1 MPIVTSSSMRGRL
14 RGINGEPFARRLAFY
29 YAGLFTVLGMQ
40 MPLLPVWLAA
50 NGLDSR
56 EIGLA
61 LAVPMAVR
69 LVSVPVV
76 ARIADR
82 RSALRGTLIAIS
94 AIAAAGYLGV
104 GLAHGFASILVM
116 LAVAAAAF
124 TPAMPLA
131 DAYAVI
137 GLTRRAKD
145 YGPVRLWGSAAFIAA
160 NLAAGLLLDAIRP
173 LDFIWVIAATAVLMT
188 AAAFGLRPLAAG
200 AGTRISP
207 RSSYHRIA
215 RDPALVLFVS
225 AASLIQAS
233 HAVFYGFGTLDWLSK
248 GLNGATIGALW
259 GLGVAAEI
267 ALFAMSA
274 RLPATLTPTTLVVI
288 GAISAVARW
297 SVMALDPRCELLP
310 ALQCLHGLSFG
321 ATHLGSMQLVAEI
334 APDRH
339 GATTQGDFTTI
350 QAVVMMAATAVS
362 GAFYA
367 SFGSSAYAAMAVLA
381 ALGGIL
387 LIVARVLRGSRQKET
402 LDA

>member
-1 MPIVTSSSMRGRL
+1 
-14 RGINGEPFARRLAFY
+14 
-29 YAGLFTVLGMQ
+29 
-40 MPLLPVWLAA
+40 
-50 NGLDSR
+50 
-56 EIGLA
+56 
-61 LAVPMAVR
+61 
-69 LVSVPVV
+69 
-76 ARIADR
+76 
-82 RSALRGTLIAIS
+82 
-94 AIAAAGYLGV
+94 
-104 GLAHGFASILVM
+104 
-116 LAVAAAAF
+116 
-124 TPAMPLA
+124 
-131 DAYAVI
+131 
-137 GLTRRAKD
+137 
-145 YGPVRLWGSAAFIAA
+145 VRLWGSAAFIAA